1 MTTLV
6 TIDNVSSAS
15 ASAVSVSD
23 LATTAAS
30 PSVPLFRIVAK
41 LREPP

>member
-15 ASAVSVSD
+15 ASAVSD